1 MVVDARDP
9 SRISNNPCQFSAA
22 TETVVRKTSKYS
34 KIINRGYIFAPVAF
48 EVQGGCGPVT
58 YSFLRALGK
67 RPSAATQ
74 EPKSTL
80 YLKQRISVVLQVGN
94 SASVLGTLEASDGL
108 DGVFYLLR

>member
-1 MVVDARDP
+1 M
-9 SRISNNPCQFSAA
+9 
-22 TETVVRKTSKYS
+22 
-34 KIINRGYIFAPVAF
+34 AF

-67 RPSAATQ
+67 RLLAATQ

-80 YLKQRISVVLQVGN
+80 YLKQHISVALQAGN

-108 DGVFYLLR
+108 DGVFLFAEIIQAFPYVFNTFLTPKNRSFLYKVGSIFIFCSKFLS